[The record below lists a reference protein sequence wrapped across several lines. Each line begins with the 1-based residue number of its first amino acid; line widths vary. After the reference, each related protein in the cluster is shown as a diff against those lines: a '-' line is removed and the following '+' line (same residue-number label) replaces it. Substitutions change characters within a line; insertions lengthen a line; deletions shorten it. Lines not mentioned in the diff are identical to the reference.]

1 VKFAKY
7 TFLIAGIY
15 GVLVLVPQY
24 FLLEKNSSDFPPPI
38 THLEYYYGFTGT
50 ALVFQIIFFVIS
62 TNPIKYRALIAV
74 SIFEKLAFAIPVAL
88 LFFQSK
94 VSSSIFLA
102 GMLDL
107 FLGVLFLIGFF
118 RTRPTAD
125 NELASEYVN

>member
-15 GVLVLVPQY
+15 GILVLVPQY
-24 FLLEKNSSDFPPPI
+24 FLLEKNSADFPPPI
-38 THLEYYYGFTGT
+38 THLEYYYGFVGT

-62 TNPIKYRALIAV
+62 TNPIKYRSLIVV
-74 SIFEKLAFAIPVAL
+74 SVFEKLAFAIPVAI
-88 LFFQSK
+88 LFFQSR
-94 VSSSIFLA
+94 VSSSIFMA

-107 FLGVLFLIGFF
+107 CLGIFFLISFF
-118 RTRPTAD
+118 RTRSAPD